1 MDLVPILDNTSA
13 LSLEKRRLKDT
24 ESEYFAMKHVG
35 EKIAHEIL
43 SDFRELKPVP
53 ENLSVLA
60 LVGKGKNGGDC
71 LLTCDYLMRALPR
84 AKVYV
89 VLLSAE
95 STLDPLCKKA
105 FKEVEQRC
113 RVHVMGEDFDQE
125 SFLKVLDAMV
135 AEYGSINLC
144 LDGLYGLGFRLP
156 LETSVAQLLE
166 SVNAYDEIDVRASV
180 DIPSGLSQ
188 GDETCFFRSDFSYMA
203 GTAKQVFFS
212 LNAAIGR
219 VRFIDIGLYDEQVLL
234 ENEGR
239 EHYLCPTYLKQL
251 SCLRPSNVEKRSFG
265 HLFILGGSQ
274 FMPGALLMTVQAAI
288 QSGVGLVTVF
298 APGSIVPTLS
308 AQVPEAIWIALP
320 ETVVG
325 SINTNASD
333 IILEMIAS
341 ATAIVLGPGLGS
353 NRETEFVVQQLI
365 NRANIPIVLDADA
378 LMPRVLE
385 SIHKRKSI
393 GSNQIILTPHMGE
406 FLRMFKLSRVNLGT
420 KAFLSLIKTM
430 DVTVVLKGAI
440 TRICDGE
447 QLLLSSRGGPVL
459 SRGGSG
465 DMLAGII
472 GSRIAQKNIDLLAA
486 AALGVLI
493 HGCAAE
499 LLAREQGQTFVRT
512 TDLLKYLPKVLR

>member
-1 MDLVPILDNTSA
+1 MDLVPILDNSCA

-24 ESEYFAMKHVG
+24 ESEYFAMKQVG

-43 SDFRELKPVP
+43 NDFRELKPVP

-60 LVGKGKNGGDC
+60 FVGKGKNGGDC

-84 AKVYV
+84 AIVHLV
-89 VLLSAE
+89 FLSPK
-95 STLDPLCKKA
+95 SKLDPLCKKA

-113 RVHVMGEDFDQE
+113 RVHVMGEDFEQE
-125 SFLKVLDAMV
+125 SFAKVLDAMV
-135 AEYGSINLC
+135 AENGSINLC

-156 LETSVAQLLE
+156 LEASVAQLLE
-166 SVNAYDEIDVRASV
+166 LVNAYDEIDVRVSI

-212 LNAAIGR
+212 LDAAVGR
-219 VRFIDIGLYDEQVLL
+219 VRFIDIGLYDDQVLL
-234 ENEGR
+234 ENVGR
-239 EHYLCPTYLKQL
+239 EHYLCSTYLKQL
-251 SCLRPSNVEKRSFG
+251 SHLRPSNVEKRSFG

-298 APGSIVPTLS
+298 APASIVPTLS
-308 AQVPEAIWIALP
+308 AHVPEAIWIALP

-325 SINTNASD
+325 TINTNAGD
-333 IILEMIAS
+333 IILEKIAR
-341 ATAIVLGPGLGS
+341 ATAIVIGPGLGN
-353 NRETEFVVQQLI
+353 NRETEYVVQQLI

-393 GSNQIILTPHMGE
+393 GTTQIILTPHMGE
-406 FLRMFKLSRVNLGT
+406 FLRMFKLSSVNLET

-440 TRICDGE
+440 TRICNGE
-447 QLLLSSRGGPVL
+447 KLILSSRGGPVL

-486 AALGVLI
+486 AALSVLI

-499 LLAREQGQTFVRT
+499 LLAREKGQTFVRT
-512 TDLLKYLPKVLR
+512 TDVLNYLPKVIR